1 MSLRAARGA
10 PGAARSGSPR
20 APAKPGTLTGMALPA
35 IVPMPPLATG
45 IGLPWDV
52 TVVDPVAALAAARAE
67 FGDTFV
73 VDSGG
78 DRYLFT
84 FSPRGVASFYALP
97 EDLASKG
104 LADFRMLRRKLPD
117 EMFLGRRTLPSQLFR
132 RDDVASYL
140 ANLTRA
146 LVVTGGEL
154 GDRGSADLFALTRRI
169 AHRMG
174 LASWAGPGC
183 ADTERFERLVS
194 ALDDLDGSEAFVN
207 PDAMAAVAASGKAA
221 ECAALEEIVAVIGA
235 VIDEPT
241 DGHPL
246 FGRIVAEWAD
256 QPAEQRR
263 RGAALDVALIHIASM
278 SNLAAALGWLLVDLI
293 GHPAERM
300 QVGAGDRALA
310 EQCALESTRLAQRSI
325 MPRFVL
331 AELDF
336 DTGDAT
342 YRVTPGTTIATLL
355 PLTNTS
361 AGPGLARWEPRRWH
375 RHRLVDPSDL
385 ASAELV
391 TSFGHGRHSCPAQPF
406 ALSAMAMTAIHLI
419 GAYDMAPGW
428 SAAPAPLPGQIGGV
442 ARAAGPTPVSYRRR

>member
-35 IVPMPPLATG
+35 IVPMPPLAIG

-146 LVVTGGEL
+146 LVVTSPVI
-154 GDRGSADLFALTRRI
+154 RQRPVFT
-169 AHRMG
+169 
-174 LASWAGPGC
+174 
-183 ADTERFERLVS
+183 TVS
-194 ALDDLDGSEAFVN
+194 QA
-207 PDAMAAVAASGKAA
+207 
-221 ECAALEEIVAVIGA
+221 
-235 VIDEPT
+235 
-241 DGHPL
+241 
-246 FGRIVAEWAD
+246 
-256 QPAEQRR
+256 
-263 RGAALDVALIHIASM
+263 
-278 SNLAAALGWLLVDLI
+278 
-293 GHPAERM
+293 
-300 QVGAGDRALA
+300 
-310 EQCALESTRLAQRSI
+310 TRLAGSWASSASNTASLTWSQILSGW
-325 MPRFVL
+325 PS
-331 AELDF
+331 
-336 DTGDAT
+336 
-342 YRVTPGTTIATLL
+342 VTDSEVKT
-355 PLTNTS
+355 
-361 AGPGLARWEPRRWH
+361 
-375 RHRLVDPSDL
+375 
-385 ASAELV
+385 
-391 TSFGHGRHSCPAQPF
+391 
-406 ALSAMAMTAIHLI
+406 
-419 GAYDMAPGW
+419 
-428 SAAPAPLPGQIGGV
+428 
-442 ARAAGPTPVSYRRR
+442 